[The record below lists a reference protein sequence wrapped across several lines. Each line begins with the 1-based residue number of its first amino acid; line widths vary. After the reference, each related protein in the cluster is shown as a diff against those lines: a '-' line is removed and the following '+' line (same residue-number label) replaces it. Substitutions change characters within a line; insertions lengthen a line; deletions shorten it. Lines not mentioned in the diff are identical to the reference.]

1 MAAFFFNSFIT
12 AKPKTVKLTNGDRAF
27 YIGVNAFLIFIGL
40 IIAIPMIATITQS
53 ITPNGFRGTTFDK
66 FILRPY
72 DFDKSAFVWD
82 ASAYKALLGN
92 NGFILAFWNSLK
104 IMSFGVVT
112 ALALTIPMSYCMS
125 VHDLP
130 GRKILNYF
138 VLIPYLFNIG
148 VIPTYLVVTDLHLT
162 NHLASVFIPGAIG
175 TYNCLIMRGFF
186 EGIPE
191 SLKESARI
199 DGAAEWYVLVSIILP
214 LSKPIIMTIGLY
226 YTVGFWNDFMHPLLY
241 INEAA
246 LQPMPILLGSAMG
259 ENLDSNAFGDASVQA
274 IKAASVFMS
283 AIPMML
289 AYPFIQKYF
298 TKGTMLGSVKG

>member
-1 MAAFFFNSFIT
+1 M

-226 YTVGFWNDFMHPLLY
+226 YAVGFWNDFMHPLLY
-241 INEAA
+241 INESA
-246 LQPMPILLGSAMG
+246 LQPMPILLRNILRGSAMG

>member
-1 MAAFFFNSFIT
+1 MAK
-12 AKPKTVKLTNGDRAF
+12 KPNTVKLTGGDRAF
-27 YIGVNAFLIFIGL
+27 FICVTVFLVFIGL
-40 IIAIPMIATITQS
+40 VIAIPMLATITQS
-53 ITPNGFRGTTFDK
+53 VTPNGYRGSVFDK
-66 FILRPY
+66 FLLVPW
-72 DFDKSAFVWD
+72 KWD
-82 ASAYKALLGN
+82 ASAYGALLGN

-104 IMSFGVVT
+104 IMLFGVVT
-112 ALALTIPMSYCMS
+112 SLSLTIPMSYCMS

-130 GRKILNYF
+130 GRKLLNYF

-148 VIPTYLVVTDLHLT
+148 VIPTYLVITSLGLT
-162 NHLASVFIPGAIG
+162 NHLASIFVPGAIG

-199 DGAAEWYVLVSIILP
+199 DGAAEWYVLLSIILP

-226 YTVGFWNDFMHPLLY
+226 YAVGYWNDFMHPLLY
-241 INEAA
+241 INESA
-246 LQPMPILLGSAMG
+246 LQPMPILLRNILLGSAMG
-259 ENLDSNAFGDASVQA
+259 ENLDANAFGDASVQA
-274 IKAASVFMS
+274 IKAASVFLS

>member
-1 MAAFFFNSFIT
+1 ME
-12 AKPKTVKLTNGDRAF
+12 KPKTVKLTSGDRAF
-27 YIGVNAFLIFIGL
+27 YTGVNVFLVFIGV
-40 IIAIPMIATITQS
+40 IIAIPIISTIS
-53 ITPNGFRGTTFDK
+53 SSVTPNGYIGNTFDK
-66 FILRPY
+66 FLLMPW
-72 DFDKSAFVWD
+72 KWD

-92 NGFILAFWNSLK
+92 NGFALAFWNSIK
-104 IMSFGVVT
+104 IMLFGVVT
-112 ALALTIPMSYCMS
+112 SLSLTVPMAYCMS
-125 VHDLP
+125 VQDLP

-148 VIPTYLVVTDLHLT
+148 VIPTFLVVTNLHLT
-162 NHLASVFIPGAIG
+162 NHLCSIFLPGAIG

-199 DGAAEWYVLVSIILP
+199 DGAAEWYVLISIILP

-226 YTVGFWNDFMHPLLY
+226 YAVGYWNDFMHALLY
-241 INEAA
+241 LTEAY
-246 LQPMPILLGSAMG
+246 LQPLPILTRNILLGASMSDT
-259 ENLDSNAFGDASVQA
+259 LDTGTAFGAASIA
-274 IKAASVFMS
+274 SIKAACVFLS

>member
-1 MAAFFFNSFIT
+1 MT
-12 AKPKTVKLTNGDRAF
+12 KPKTVKLTAGDRAF
-27 YIGVNAFLIFIGL
+27 YVVVNAFLIFVGL
-40 IIAIPMIATITQS
+40 VILIPMISTIS
-53 ITPNGFRGTTFDK
+53 SSVTPNGYIGTTFDK
-66 FILRPY
+66 FILVPW
-72 DFDKSAFVWD
+72 KWD
-82 ASAYKALLGN
+82 GAAYKALLGN
-92 NGFILAFWNSLK
+92 NGFILAFWNSMK
-104 IMSFGVVT
+104 IMAFGVVT
-112 ALALTIPMSYCMS
+112 ALFLTVPMAYCMS
-125 VHDLP
+125 VQDLP

-138 VLIPYLFNIG
+138 VLVPYLFNIG
-148 VIPTYLVVTDLHLT
+148 VIPTYLVVTNLHMT
-162 NHLASVFIPGAIG
+162 NHLASIFLPGAIG

-226 YTVGFWNDFMHPLLY
+226 YAVSFWNDFMHALLY
-241 INEAA
+241 LNESY
-246 LQPMPILLGSAMG
+246 LQPLPILLRNILLGSSMN
-259 ENLDSNAFGDASVQA
+259 ETLDVNAFGTASVQS
-274 IKAASVFMS
+274 IKAASVFLS

>member
-1 MAAFFFNSFIT
+1 ME
-12 AKPKTVKLTNGDRAF
+12 KPKTVKLSAGDQTF
-27 YIGVNAFLIFIGL
+27 FIIVNAFLIFIGL
-40 IIAIPMIATITQS
+40 AIAIPMWSTITQS
-53 ITPNGFRGTTFDK
+53 FRPNDFVGTNLESMFLAPWRWK
-66 FILRPY
+66 
-72 DFDKSAFVWD
+72 AD
-82 ASAYKALLGN
+82 AYGALLGN
-92 NGFILAFWNSLK
+92 NGFINAFWNSIK
-104 IMSFGVVT
+104 IMLFGTAT
-112 ALALTIPMSYCMS
+112 ALFLTVPMAYCMA
-125 VHDLP
+125 VKDLP

-148 VIPTYLVVTDLHLT
+148 LVPTYLVIKNLGLVD
-162 NHLASVFIPGAIG
+162 HLAAVFIPGAIG

-199 DGAAEWYVLVSIILP
+199 DGAAEWYVLTSIILP

-226 YTVGFWNDFMHPLLY
+226 YAVNFWNDYMHPMLY
-241 INEAA
+241 
-246 LQPMPILLGSAMG
+246 LKTLKPLPILLRDILMASGMS
-259 ENLDSNAFGDASVQA
+259 EYVESQAFDAPVQA

-283 AIPMML
+283 AIPMMM

>member
-1 MAAFFFNSFIT
+1 ME
-12 AKPKTVKLTNGDRAF
+12 KPKTVKLTSGDRAF
-27 YIGVNAFLIFIGL
+27 YIGVNTFLVFIGVV
-40 IIAIPMIATITQS
+40 IAIPIISTIS
-53 ITPNGFRGTTFDK
+53 SSVTPNGYIGNTFDK
-66 FILRPY
+66 FILVPW
-72 DFDKSAFVWD
+72 KWD
-82 ASAYKALLGN
+82 ASAYKALLQN
-92 NGFILAFWNSLK
+92 NGFILAFWNSIK
-104 IMSFGVVT
+104 IMLFGVVT
-112 ALALTIPMSYCMS
+112 SLSLTVPMAYCMS
-125 VHDLP
+125 VQDLP

-148 VIPTYLVVTDLHLT
+148 VIPTFLVVTNLHLT
-162 NHLASVFIPGAIG
+162 NHLCSIFLPGAIG

-199 DGAAEWYVLVSIILP
+199 DGAAEWYVLISIILP

-226 YTVGFWNDFMHPLLY
+226 YAVGYWNDFMHALLY
-241 INEAA
+241 LTEAY
-246 LQPMPILLGSAMG
+246 LQPLPILTRNILMG
-259 ENLDSNAFGDASVQA
+259 ASMSETLDTGTAFGAASIA
-274 IKAASVFMS
+274 SIKAACVFLS

>member
-1 MAAFFFNSFIT
+1 MAK
-12 AKPKTVKLTNGDRAF
+12 KPKTVKLTGGDQVF
-27 YIGVNAFLIFIGL
+27 YICVNLFLIFIGL
-40 IIAIPMIATITQS
+40 IIAIPMISTITQS
-53 ITPNGFRGTTFDK
+53 ITPNGFRGATFDK
-66 FILRPY
+66 FILRPFIDGY
-72 DFDKSAFVWD
+72 DGFTWD

-92 NGFILAFWNSLK
+92 AGFILAFWNSIK
-104 IMSFGVVT
+104 IMVFGVVT
-112 ALALTIPMSYCMS
+112 ALALTIPMSYCLS

-148 VIPTYLVVTDLHLT
+148 IIPTFLVVKDLGLVDHI
-162 NHLASVFIPGAIG
+162 AAVFVPGAIG

-199 DGAAEWYVLVSIILP
+199 DGAPEWYVLVAIILP
-214 LSKPIIMTIGLY
+214 LSKPIIMSIGLFY
-226 YTVGFWNDFMHPLLY
+226 AVGFWNDFMHPLLY
-241 INEAA
+241 LNDSS
-246 LQPMPILLGSAMG
+246 LQPLPILLRNILMG
-259 ENLDSNAFGDASVQA
+259 ANMNENLDSNAFGEASVQA
-274 IKAASVFMS
+274 IKAASVFLS